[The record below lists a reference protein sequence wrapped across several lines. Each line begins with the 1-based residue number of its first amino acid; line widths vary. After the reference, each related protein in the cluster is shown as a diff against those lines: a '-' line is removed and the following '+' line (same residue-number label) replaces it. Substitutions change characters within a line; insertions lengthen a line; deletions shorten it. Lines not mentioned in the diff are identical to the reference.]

1 MMLDATRSV
10 LLLAACVVL
19 GAAAIQDIALRI
31 IPNGLCASVAAL
43 GLMLRVLDRELLA
56 ALLAGTACLLLT
68 MFFWLRGWLG
78 GGDVKLL
85 SAAAL
90 LVPGANLAGLLAGVA
105 LAGGVLAVI
114 YLAVS
119 LLVAPPRGSAPTS
132 TLARIARVE
141 RWRASRRRSVPYAC
155 AIATGTVVMLLNG

>member
-1 MMLDATRSV
+1 MMLDATRSF
-10 LLLAACVVL
+10 LLLVACVALV
-19 GAAAIQDIALRI
+19 AAAIQDIALRT
-31 IPNGLCASVAAL
+31 IPNGLCAGVAAL
-43 GLMLRVLDRELLA
+43 GLVLRILDREVPA
-56 ALLAGTACLLLT
+56 ALLAATACLLLT
-68 MFFWLRGWLG
+68 AFFWLRGWLG

-85 SAAAL
+85 SAATL
-90 LVPGANLAGLLAGVA
+90 LVPGANLVGLLAGVA

-114 YLAVS
+114 YLGVS
-119 LLVAPPRGSAPTS
+119 LLVAPPHGRAPHS